1 MSTPGRYDLER
12 FVTAQAGNFE
22 QACAELAAG
31 AKQSHWM
38 WFMFPQ
44 LKGLGSSPTAQ
55 YFAIASLDEA
65 RAYLA
70 HAVLGPRLEQATILV
85 LDHASRPLRQ
95 IFGTPDDL
103 KFRSSMTLFAQA
115 AEPGSVYARALER
128 MCGGADQATLR
139 LLASR

>member
-12 FVTAQAGNFE
+12 FVTAQAGAFD

-31 AKQSHWM
+31 AKQSHWL

-70 HAVLGPRLEQATILV
+70 HPVLGPRLEQATILA

-95 IFGTPDDL
+95 IFGTPVDL

-128 MCGGADQATLR
+128 MSGGADQATLR
-139 LLASR
+139 LLAGR